1 MRSIWV
7 LLLFAF
13 SARGQGLITT
23 FAGTDWLFHG
33 DGRPATDAPLGLIY
47 GLAADPRGNV
57 YLADS
62 SNHMVFRRTP
72 AGVLEIV
79 AGNGISGHSGD
90 GGTARSASLNGPFAV
105 AFDND
110 GNLYLSDYANH
121 RIRRVT
127 PDGII
132 STYAGTG
139 RSGFSGDGGAATDA
153 QLRNPTALATDTAGN
168 VYFSDWGNNRIR
180 VINASD
186 GRIRSIAGTGTR
198 GFSGDGGPA
207 TQADIGPGGGLIVD
221 SRGRVIFSEVQ
232 RIRAIDNGTINTIA
246 GDGKGAGITSGAVAT
261 ETSLEF
267 ATGFAFDGSGNLL
280 FADAARIWRLAN
292 GRITVIAGNGE
303 YEVAGDGLG
312 ATLASF
318 HSPIGLARDGQGN
331 LYVSDERCACIRVV
345 DPQNIVR
352 RVAGNG
358 QFGIVPDGTP
368 GLRTFVHMPR
378 GMAFDSRGNLLVA
391 NTELAMLS
399 SFAPDGQHRRLAGG
413 SVGCCEEGIP
423 AVRAPLDYPAG
434 VAVDRAGNIYVAE
447 TGSDLIRIID
457 TNGVISVF
465 AGRPF
470 TRGFAGDNGPRRQA
484 LFRDPTGLA
493 FDAQGRLYVAD
504 SGNRRIRRIDTNGIV
519 TTVAGN
525 GAPGF
530 TGDNGPATQAAMLS
544 PTAVAFL
551 PNGTL
556 LIADIE
562 GHRIRSVDTQ
572 GVIRTFAGTGR
583 RESTGDGGPA
593 ANASL
598 HAPSGLAVDTRG
610 AVYVL
615 EQDGNRIRR
624 IDASG
629 IITTIAGTGNF
640 GFRGDGGS
648 SLNADLN
655 EPFLGIAVDAA
666 GNVFFSDTI
675 NRRIR
680 VIRSG
685 VVQLTSSRSSLS
697 FTVRA
702 GQVSPSTSVSLS
714 SAPPSVQLNLRG
726 TQPWIQVSP
735 PAPLTPSPVEVSV
748 DARRLAPGTYNGALE
763 ISSVAPALTIPISVT
778 VQPAAVPALSIPT
791 ESLALAADTGSVAE
805 ATLVIANSGGGDLPF
820 TVETSGGDWLTVS
833 APEGTA
839 TADTPVDIRVSAS
852 ATALTAGTYSGEIHI
867 GSEHGSRT
875 IPITFSV
882 REGGAPR
889 ILLSQTGLSF
899 TAIAS
904 GGAPSPQT
912 IGVLNEGG
920 GTLPWRASVQPLTGG
935 DWISI
940 DQSQG
945 LLAQPLEDVGLLA
958 ISINPA
964 SLAPGVHYARLE
976 VASDDAANSP
986 QFATIVVQVLPP
998 NTPLPPEV
1006 QPSGLIF
1013 ASRGGNPGA
1022 QTVTVNNLQ
1031 SRAVQYASSRL
1042 TLDGATWFNH
1052 SPVNAAIS
1060 TGNPA
1065 QIIVQPDSRNLT
1077 PGVRRGLLTLLFD
1090 DGSSR
1095 SVNILHVAADPSLA
1109 QVQKTGARALGT
1121 CPTNVLRVEITNL
1134 RNNFVVP
1141 IGQPATIEA
1150 RAIDE
1155 CGNFLTPQNAQS
1167 AKMVAS
1173 FTNGDPDVSL
1183 VHTGN
1188 GRWTGTW
1195 KPVKSASG
1203 TIILSVYAFGTAGGR
1218 LALSAALLQGSVV
1231 TGERI
1236 PLLQPG
1242 SLRHSATLETGL
1254 PVAPG
1259 QLITVLGTG
1268 LADGEGAVP
1277 DLPLP
1282 SELNRTEVLLGGRP
1296 LPLLFTSDGQI
1307 NAQVPYG
1314 LPANTQH
1321 QLLVRR
1327 GDTISVPESF
1337 VVAPAQ
1343 PGIFTINA
1351 QGTGQGFVY
1360 GPDGATLADAANPA
1374 ERGAEAS
1381 LLATGLGEVDPPFPA
1396 GVAGPDPAPS
1406 VLASLEMTVGGQ
1418 PAVIR
1423 GAELMPSRTGVYRVR
1438 FEVPADAAVGDAVEI
1453 VLTAAGRAA
1462 RPVTMAVR

>member
-1 MRSIWV
+1 MRFIWV
-7 LLLFAF
+7 LLLCAL
-13 SARGQGLITT
+13 SVRGQGLITT
-23 FAGTDWLFHG
+23 FAGTDWLFPG
-33 DGRPATDAPLGLIY
+33 DGKPAIDAPLGLIY
-47 GLAADPRGNV
+47 SVAADARGNL

-72 AGVLEIV
+72 DGVLEIV
-79 AGNGISGHSGD
+79 AGNGIQGLSGD
-90 GGTARSASLNGPFAV
+90 DGPARRAALNAPFAV
-105 AFDND
+105 AVDTN
-110 GNLYLSDYANH
+110 GNVYISDYGNH

-127 PDGII
+127 ADGVI
-132 STYAGTG
+132 STFAGA
-139 RSGFSGDGGAATDA
+139 DG
-153 QLRNPTALATDTAGN
+153 QLQNPTSIATDTAGN

-180 VINASD
+180 VINAAD
-186 GRIRSIAGTGTR
+186 GRMRTIAGNGTR

-207 TQADIGPGGGLIVD
+207 TEASIDAGAGLIVD
-221 SRGRVIFSEVQ
+221 ARGRVIFSETQ
-232 RIRAIDNGTINTIA
+232 RLRVIDNGTIRTIA
-246 GDGKGAGITSGAVAT
+246 GDGRGNGITSGAIAT

-267 ATGFAFDGSGNLL
+267 ATGLAFDGSGNLL
-280 FADAARIWRLAN
+280 FADQARIWRLADN
-292 GRITVIAGNGE
+292 RITPFAGNGE
-303 YEVAGDGLG
+303 YEVSGDGLG
-312 ATLASF
+312 AALASF
-318 HSPIGLARDGQGN
+318 HSPYGLARDGQGN
-331 LYVSDERCACIRVV
+331 LFLSDERCACVRVI
-345 DPQNIVR
+345 DTQNIVR
-352 RVAGNG
+352 RIAGNG

-368 GLRTFVHMPR
+368 GLRTFVHLPR

-391 NTELAMLS
+391 NTELSMLS

-413 SVGCCEEGIP
+413 SAGCCDEGIP

-434 VAVDRAGNIYVAE
+434 VAVDRAGNIYVSE

-457 TNGVISVF
+457 TSGVISVF

-470 TRGFAGDNGPRRQA
+470 NRGFGGDNGPRRQA
-484 LFRDPTGLA
+484 IFRDPHGLA
-493 FDAQGRLYVAD
+493 FDAQGRLYIAD
-504 SGNRRIRRIDTNGIV
+504 RSNRRVRRIDTSGIV

-544 PTAVAFL
+544 PVAVAFL

-562 GHRIRSVDTQ
+562 GHRIRAVDTQ

-593 ANASL
+593 ASASL
-598 HAPSGLAVDTRG
+598 HAPSGLAVDSRG
-610 AVYVL
+610 VVYVL
-615 EQDGNRIRR
+615 EQDGSRIRR

-640 GFRGDGGS
+640 GFRGDGGP

-666 GNVFFSDTI
+666 GNVFFSDTG

-685 VVQLTSSRSSLS
+685 AVQLTSSRTSLS

-702 GQVSPSTSVSLS
+702 GQVSPSVPVSLS
-714 SAPPSVQLNLRG
+714 SAPPSVQLSVRG
-726 TQPWIQVSP
+726 TQPWLQISP

-748 DARRLAPGTYNGALE
+748 DASGLAPGAYTAAIE
-763 ISSVAPALTIPISVT
+763 IRSVAPTLTIPVTLT
-778 VQPAAVPALSIPT
+778 VQPALAPQLSIPT
-791 ESLALAADTGSVAE
+791 ESLALTADLGQTAE
-805 ATLVIANSGGGDLPF
+805 ATLVIANSGGGELPF
-820 TVETSGGDWLTVS
+820 TVDTAGGDWLTVS
-833 APEGTA
+833 SAQGTA
-839 TADTPVDIRVSAS
+839 TADVRVSAS
-852 ATALTAGTYSGEIHI
+852 SVTLTPGTYSGEVRVQ
-867 GSEHGSRT
+867 SEHGSRT
-875 IPITFSV
+875 IPVTFSV
-882 REGGAPR
+882 REGRAPR

-899 TAIAS
+899 TAVAS
-904 GGAPSPQT
+904 GGAPTPQT
-912 IGVLNEGG
+912 IGILNEGG
-920 GTLPWRASVQPLTGG
+920 GTLGWRAAVQPLTGG
-935 DWISI
+935 DWIRV
-940 DQSQG
+940 DQSEG
-945 LLAQPLEDVGLLA
+945 LLAQPLEDVSLLA
-958 ISINPA
+958 IEVDPA
-964 SLAPGVHYARLE
+964 RLGPGVHYARLE
-976 VASDDAANSP
+976 VTSDDAANSP
-986 QFATIVVQVLPP
+986 QYATIVVQVLPP

-1013 ASRGGNPGA
+1013 ASRGGSNPGA

-1031 SRAVQYASSRL
+1031 TRAVQYASARL
-1042 TLDGATWFNH
+1042 TLDGASWFSH
-1052 SPVNAAIS
+1052 TPVNAAVS
-1060 TGNPA
+1060 AGSPT
-1065 QIIVQPDSRNLT
+1065 QVIVQPDSRNLT

-1095 SVNILHVAADPSLA
+1095 SVNILHVVADPSLTS
-1109 QVQKTGARALGT
+1109 VQKAGTRALGT

-1173 FTNGDPDVSL
+1173 FTNGDPDVNL
-1183 VHTGN
+1183 VHTGS

-1231 TGERI
+1231 AGERI

-1268 LADGEGAVP
+1268 LADGEGSVP
-1277 DLPLP
+1277 DPPLP

-1327 GDTISVPESF
+1327 GDTISVPEAF

-1343 PGIFTINA
+1343 PGIFTTNA

-1360 GPDGATLADAANPA
+1360 GPDGATLADPA
-1374 ERGAEAS
+1374 SPVERGAEAS
-1381 LLATGLGEVDPPFPA
+1381 LLATGLGEVDPPLTA
-1396 GVAGPDPAPS
+1396 GVGGPDPAPS
-1406 VLASLEMTVGGQ
+1406 VLASLELTVGGQ

-1438 FEVPADAAVGDAVEI
+1438 FAVPAEVAAGNAVEV

-1462 RPVTMAVR
+1462 RPVTMAIR